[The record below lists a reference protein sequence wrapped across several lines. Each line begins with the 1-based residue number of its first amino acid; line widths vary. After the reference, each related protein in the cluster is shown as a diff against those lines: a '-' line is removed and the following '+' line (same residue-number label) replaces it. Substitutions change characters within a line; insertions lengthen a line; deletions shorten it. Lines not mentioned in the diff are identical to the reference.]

1 MVTNGQVMIYCEN
14 VPGVTTH
21 SLTPGVT
28 VAPVECQLMSGQGFL
43 SEEFHTFFLYPD
55 LFCQQ
60 VIGQSV
66 FLMFV

>member
-1 MVTNGQVMIYCEN
+1 VVTNGQVMIYCEN
-14 VPGVTTH
+14 VPMA
-21 SLTPGVT
+21 T
-28 VAPVECQLMSGQGFL
+28 VAPVECQLMSGQGL
-43 SEEFHTFFLYPD
+43 PSEEFHTFFLYPD